1 MTDLDKLWRGAL
13 ISPEATLAETI
24 ENLNEVGIK
33 LVLCVDAGGRLLGTV
48 SDGDLRRGLLRG
60 LTMDHPV
67 REIANPKPLVV
78 PEGAD
83 PEMVRALM
91 KANKVLQ
98 VPVVDTEGRVTGL
111 HLWDSMGSVAL
122 HDHVMVIMAG
132 GKGTRLR
139 PYTENCPKPMLPVAG
154 KPMLQHIIER
164 AKSQGFGRFV
174 LSLNHLGQMIRDHF
188 GDGSAYGVHITYVE
202 EDEPLGTAG
211 ALSLV
216 RPRPE
221 SAFVV
226 TNGDVLTDIDYREL
240 IEFREQH
247 NAHGVMAV
255 RMYEWTNPYGV
266 VQMAGVDIT
275 GFAEKPVTRSHIN
288 AGVYA
293 FAPGVLDHLARHRH
307 CDMPTLFDRL
317 REAGHRTVAYPMH
330 EPWLDVGRPD
340 DLERA
345 NLKFTPPAAAG
356 SDETPDDI
364 THKFP
369 DEIQE

>member
-1 MTDLDKLWRGAL
+1 MTDTDSRWRRAL

-24 ENLNEVGIK
+24 ENLNTVAIK
-33 LVLCVDAGGRLLGTV
+33 LALCVDAEGRLIGSVT
-48 SDGDLRRGLLRG
+48 DGDLRRGLLRG
-60 LTMDHPV
+60 LTMQDPV
-67 REIANPKPLVV
+67 REIANPNPLVV

-83 PEMVRALM
+83 RDMVRAIM
-91 KANKVLQ
+91 QVNKVLQ
-98 VPVVDTEGRVTGL
+98 VPVVDAAGRVVGL
-111 HLWDSMGSVAL
+111 HLWDAL
-122 HDHVMVIMAG
+122 DAVPSHDHTMVIMAG

-164 AKSQGFGRFV
+164 AKSRGFGRFL
-174 LSLNHLGQMIRDHF
+174 LSLNYLGQVIRDHF
-188 GDGSAYGVHITYVE
+188 GDGSAYGVTIAYVE

-211 ALSLV
+211 ALSLIQ
-216 RPRPE
+216 PRPD

-226 TNGDVLTDIDYREL
+226 TNGDVLTDIDYRGL
-240 IEFREQH
+240 IEFRERH

-266 VQMAGVDIT
+266 VQMEGVNIT
-275 GFAEKPVTRSHIN
+275 GFAEKPVSRSHIN

-293 FAPGVLDHLARHRH
+293 FSPAVLDHLVRDRH

-317 REAGHRTVAYPMH
+317 REAKLRTVAYPMH

-345 NLKFTPPAAAG
+345 NATLETG
-356 SDETPDDI
+356 TDEAED
-364 THKFP
+364 KA
-369 DEIQE
+369 

>member
-1 MTDLDKLWRGAL
+1 MTDTDSRWRRAL

-24 ENLNEVGIK
+24 ENLNTVAIK
-33 LVLCVDAGGRLLGTV
+33 LALCVDAEGRLVGAV

-60 LTMDHPV
+60 LTMQDPV
-67 REIANPKPLVV
+67 REIANPNPLVV

-83 PEMVRALM
+83 REVVRAIM

-98 VPVVDTEGRVTGL
+98 VPVVDAEGRVVGL
-111 HLWDSMGSVAL
+111 HLWDAL
-122 HDHVMVIMAG
+122 DKVPSHDHTMVIMAG
-132 GKGTRLR
+132 GKGTRLY

-174 LSLNHLGQMIRDHF
+174 LSLNYLGQMIRDHF
-188 GDGSAYGVHITYVE
+188 GDGSAYGVTITYVD

-211 ALSLV
+211 ALSLIQ
-216 RPRPE
+216 PRPD

-240 IEFREQH
+240 IEFCERH

-266 VQMAGVDIT
+266 VQMEGVNIT
-275 GFAEKPVTRSHIN
+275 GFAEKPVSRSHIN

-293 FAPGVLDHLARHRH
+293 FSPAVLDHLARDRH

-317 REAGHRTVAYPMH
+317 REAKHRIVAYPMH

-345 NLKFTPPAAAG
+345 NATLGADT
-356 SDETPDDI
+356 DEAED
-364 THKFP
+364 KA
-369 DEIQE
+369 

>member
-1 MTDLDKLWRGAL
+1 MTDIDSRWRRAL

-24 ENLNEVGIK
+24 ENLNTVAIK
-33 LVLCVDAGGRLLGTV
+33 LALCVDAEGRLIGAVT
-48 SDGDLRRGLLRG
+48 DGDLRRGLLRG
-60 LTMDHPV
+60 LTMQDPV
-67 REIANPKPLVV
+67 REIANPAPLVV

-83 PEMVRALM
+83 REMVLAIM
-91 KANKVLQ
+91 QVNKVLQ
-98 VPVVDTEGRVTGL
+98 VPVVDTAGRVVGL
-111 HLWDSMGSVAL
+111 HLWDAL
-122 HDHVMVIMAG
+122 DAVPSHDHTMVIMVG

-174 LSLNHLGQMIRDHF
+174 LSLNYLGQMIRDHF
-188 GDGSAYGVHITYVE
+188 GDGTAYGVTIVYVE

-211 ALSLV
+211 ALSLIQ
-216 RPRPE
+216 PRPE

-240 IEFREQH
+240 IEFRERH

-255 RMYEWTNPYGV
+255 RIYEWTNPYGV
-266 VQMAGVDIT
+266 VQMEGVNIT
-275 GFAEKPVTRSHIN
+275 GFAEKPVSRTYIN

-293 FAPGVLDHLARHRH
+293 FSPKALEHLVQDCH

-317 REAGHRTVAYPMH
+317 REAKHRTVAYPMH

-340 DLERA
+340 DLKRA
-345 NLKFTPPAAAG
+345 NATLGADNDAEDK
-356 SDETPDDI
+356 E
-364 THKFP
+364 
-369 DEIQE
+369 

>member
-1 MTDLDKLWRGAL
+1 MTDTDSRWRRAL

-24 ENLNEVGIK
+24 ENLNTVAIK
-33 LVLCVDAGGRLLGTV
+33 LALCVDAEGRLIGSVT
-48 SDGDLRRGLLRG
+48 DGDLRRGLLRG
-60 LTMDHPV
+60 LTMQDLV
-67 REIANPKPLVV
+67 REIANPSPLVV
-78 PEGAD
+78 PEGTD
-83 PEMVRALM
+83 HDMVRALM
-91 KANKVLQ
+91 RINKVLQ
-98 VPVVDTEGRVTGL
+98 VPVVDAAGRVVGL
-111 HLWDSMGSVAL
+111 HLWDAL
-122 HDHVMVIMAG
+122 DAVTSHDHTMVIMAG

-154 KPMLQHIIER
+154 KPMLQHIVER

-174 LSLNHLGQMIRDHF
+174 LSLNYLGQMIRDHF
-188 GDGSAYGVHITYVE
+188 GDGSAYGVTIAYVE

-211 ALSLV
+211 ALSLIQ
-216 RPRPE
+216 PRPE

-240 IEFREQH
+240 IEFRERH

-266 VQMAGVDIT
+266 VQMEGMNIK
-275 GFAEKPVTRSHIN
+275 GFAEKPVSRSHIN

-293 FAPGVLDHLARHRH
+293 LSPAVLDHLVRDRH

-317 REAGHRTVAYPMH
+317 REAKHRTVAYPMH

-345 NLKFTPPAAAG
+345 NATLG
-356 SDETPDDI
+356 SGTDEAED
-364 THKFP
+364 K
-369 DEIQE
+369 E